1 MPRDRTK
8 STLQKVSRDD
18 WNSRQSE
25 GFTRG
30 VNARLEAEVVVDLAE
45 DLKSGVVLWRLVE
58 KVGGAFG
65 GGPKAVSAEG
75 LGSNPASPS
84 SCARRASP
92 CGTTSAT
99 CRPSSSAPTP

>member
-25 GFTRG
+25 GFTRW
-30 VNARLEAEVVVDLAE
+30 VNARLEEEVVVDLAE

-58 KVGGAFG
+58 KVGLVPNDQG
-65 GGPKAVSAEG
+65 
-75 LGSNPASPS
+75 ND
-84 SCARRASP
+84 
-92 CGTTSAT
+92 
-99 CRPSSSAPTP
+99 